1 MEGDRA
7 RDDEHGWGVNV
18 DEGQIADELSLDD
31 CADVREVGAK
41 MVDVADGR
49 AGGDGRLDLAEV
61 LLGFPEEF
69 FRFAVVGGRFAFLGE
84 GF

>member
-1 MEGDRA
+1 MEGDCA
-7 RDDEHGWGVNV
+7 RDDEHSWGVDV
-18 DEGQIADELSLDD
+18 DEGQIAGELSLDD

-49 AGGDGRLDLAEV
+49 AGSDGRLDLAEV
-61 LLGFPEEF
+61 LLGFTEEF
-69 FRFAVVGGRFAFLGE
+69 FRFAVVGCGFAFLGE